1 MTIFNSGSLCKKLR
15 HLGIFSTLKMRMLN
29 LSSYVNLTN
38 LRHGHETL
46 AIHTAV
52 LHKIDN
58 DLKST

>member
-1 MTIFNSGSLCKKLR
+1 
-15 HLGIFSTLKMRMLN
+15 MRMLN

-58 DLKST
+58 DLKSTWKIIWWVYGTSWEVGSLLMNW